1 MNQNDEMN
9 RRHILY
15 NLEEARDEIDLV
27 IRDLKRSG
35 EYTQERFRRAMAHI
49 VHHTNIAWNGRT
61 TPHDIGEAP
70 EEAIREWSRYPA
82 DLEPL

>member
-1 MNQNDEMN
+1 MNENEQLN

-27 IRDLKRSG
+27 IRDLRRG
-35 EYTQERFRRAMAHI
+35 EYTEERFRRAMAHV
-49 VHHTNIAWNGRT
+49 VHHTNIAWNGRAT
-61 TPHDIGEAP
+61 RHEIGDASED
-70 EEAIREWSRYPA
+70 AIREWSRYPA

>member
-1 MNQNDEMN
+1 MSDDLN

-27 IRDLKRSG
+27 IRDLKRDGGYS
-35 EYTQERFRRAMAHI
+35 EEQFRRAMAHV
-49 VHHTNIAWNGRT
+49 VHHTNIAWNGRAT
-61 TPHDIGEAP
+61 GRDIGDASED
-70 EEAIREWSRYPA
+70 EIREWSRYPT

>member
-1 MNQNDEMN
+1 MSETNDLN

-27 IRDLKRSG
+27 IRDLKRDGQYS
-35 EYTQERFRRAMAHI
+35 EERLRRAMAHI

-61 TPHDIGEAP
+61 TRHDIGDAP
-70 EEAIREWSRYPA
+70 ETDIAVWSRYPT
-82 DLEPL
+82 DLAPL

>member
-1 MNQNDEMN
+1 MSDDLN

-27 IRDLKRSG
+27 IRDLKRDGAYS
-35 EYTQERFRRAMAHI
+35 EERFRRAMAHI
-49 VHHTNIAWNGRT
+49 VHHTNIAWNGRAT
-61 TPHDIGEAP
+61 RQDIGDAS
-70 EEAIREWSRYPA
+70 EEEIREWSGYPT

>member
-1 MNQNDEMN
+1 MNESDELN

-27 IRDLKRSG
+27 IRDLKRGQYS
-35 EYTQERFRRAMAHI
+35 EARFRAAMAHI

-61 TPHDIGEAP
+61 TRREIGDAS
-70 EEAIREWSRYPA
+70 EEEIRVWSQYPT